1 MSLRYKNPL
10 ERQIGKIGE
19 HLVCADILMQGYTA
33 FLTDQMMPYDIVV
46 DYNGKLIKI
55 QVKTTQEFKVYN
67 HSKNVYRYQIRRGKT
82 GKERV
87 RIDDVDIFAFVALD
101 NLKIGYMPIKDCQSK
116 NGDTKQTIDIKTRN
130 NPHISTMVYSN
141 GKIRGSNKIAL
152 YIEDIESFENAVKR
166 MEMQND

>member
-1 MSLRYKNPL
+1 
-10 ERQIGKIGE
+10 
-19 HLVCADILMQGYTA
+19 
-33 FLTDQMMPYDIVV
+33 
-46 DYNGKLIKI
+46 
-55 QVKTTQEFKVYN
+55 
-67 HSKNVYRYQIRRGKT
+67 
-82 GKERV
+82 
-87 RIDDVDIFAFVALD
+87 
-101 NLKIGYMPIKDCQSK
+101 MPIKDCQSK